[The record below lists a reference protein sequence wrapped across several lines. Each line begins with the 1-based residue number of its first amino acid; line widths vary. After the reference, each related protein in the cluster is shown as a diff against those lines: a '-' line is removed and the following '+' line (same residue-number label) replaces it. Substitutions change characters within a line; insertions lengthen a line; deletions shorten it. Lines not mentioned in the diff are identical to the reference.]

1 MPQRL
6 NTIIVV
12 PHSQAKFFKFSF
24 STRALVFTASGCG
37 LAVLLS
43 VLAISFTGGAITRRG
58 EVARMRSQNQELA
71 AVNERLAET
80 ISEVQSR
87 LDDFEEQTV
96 KLALAAGME
105 ALPDVLGDR
114 VVPSSDRFGSGG
126 QYNRLPESPE
136 VLQIQGDWIATHLS
150 EVEKAL
156 ARRDEVWAATP
167 SIAPAMGL
175 MTDGFGGRPDP
186 VTGRHALHRGLDIS
200 ARRGTPVIAPAD
212 GVVVFTG
219 LSGGLGRTIRIAHGL
234 GYTTVYGH
242 LDAIQVEPGEEVR
255 RGAKIGILGNS
266 GRSTGPHLH
275 YEVHVDG
282 EAVNPLYY
290 ILDAF

>member
-24 STRALVFTASGCG
+24 STRALILTASACA
-37 LAVLLS
+37 LVILLS
-43 VLAISFTGGAITRRG
+43 VLAISYTGGAITRRG
-58 EVARMRSQNQELA
+58 EVARLRSQNQELA
-71 AVNERLAET
+71 AVNQRLAET
-80 ISEVQSR
+80 VSEVQSR
-87 LDDFEEQTV
+87 LDDFEEQTA

-114 VVPSSDRFGSGG
+114 VVPSDRFGSGG
-126 QYNRLPESPE
+126 QYDRLPGSPE
-136 VLQIQGDWIATHLS
+136 VLQIQGDWIATQLS

-156 ARRDEVWAATP
+156 AHRDEVWAATP
-167 SIAPAMGL
+167 SISPAMGL

-219 LSGGLGRTIRIAHGL
+219 LSGGLGKTIRIAHGL

-242 LDAIQVEPGEEVR
+242 LDRIEVEPGEEVR
-255 RGAKIGILGNS
+255 RGAKIGALGNS

-290 ILDAF
+290 ILDSF

>member
-1 MPQRL
+1 MPRRL

-12 PHSQAKFFKFSF
+12 PHSQARFFKFSF
-24 STRALVFTASGCG
+24 STRALILAAGACA

-43 VLAISFTGGAITRRG
+43 VLAISFTGGAITRRS
-58 EVARMRSQNQELA
+58 EVARLRSQNKELA
-71 AVNERLAET
+71 AVNEQLAGT

-87 LDDFEEQTV
+87 LDEFEEQTA

-105 ALPDVLGDR
+105 TPPEVLADR
-114 VVPSSDRFGSGG
+114 VAPADRFGKGG
-126 QYNRLPESPE
+126 QYDRLPGTPE
-136 VLQIQGDWIATHLS
+136 VLRVQGDWIAAQLS

-156 ARRDEVWAATP
+156 AHREEVWSATP

-186 VTGRHALHRGLDIS
+186 VTGRHASHKGLDIS

-212 GVVVFTG
+212 GVVVFIG
-219 LSGGLGRTIRIAHGL
+219 ISGGLGKTVRIAHGL

-242 LDAIQVEPGEEVR
+242 LDRIEVEPGEEVR
-255 RGAKIGILGNS
+255 RGQKIGALGNS

>member
-12 PHSQAKFFKFSF
+12 PHSQARFFKFSF
-24 STRALVFTASGCG
+24 STRALILTAGGCA

-43 VLAISFTGGAITRRG
+43 VLAISFTGGAITRRS
-58 EVARMRSQNQELA
+58 EAARLRSQNRELA
-71 AVNERLAET
+71 AVNEQLAGT

-87 LDDFEEQTV
+87 LDEFEEQTA

-105 ALPDVLGDR
+105 TPPEVLADR
-114 VVPSSDRFGSGG
+114 VVPADRFGKGG
-126 QYNRLPESPE
+126 QYDRLPGTPE
-136 VLQIQGDWIATHLS
+136 VLRVQGDWIATQLS

-156 ARRDEVWAATP
+156 AHREEVWSATP

-175 MTDGFGGRPDP
+175 MTDGFGGRSDP
-186 VTGRHALHRGLDIS
+186 VTGRHALHKGLDIS

-219 LSGGLGRTIRIAHGL
+219 ISGGLGKTVRIAHGL

-242 LDAIQVEPGEEVR
+242 LDRIEVEPGEEVR
-255 RGAKIGILGNS
+255 RGQKIGALGNS

>member
-24 STRALVFTASGCG
+24 STRALIFTASACS
-37 LAVLLS
+37 LVILLS
-43 VLAISFTGGAITRRG
+43 VLAISYTGGAITRRG
-58 EVARMRSQNQELA
+58 EVARLRSQNQELA
-71 AVNERLAET
+71 AVNQRLADT
-80 ISEVQSR
+80 MSEVQSR
-87 LDDFEEQTV
+87 LDDFEEQTA

-114 VVPSSDRFGSGG
+114 VVPSDRFGSGG
-126 QYNRLPESPE
+126 QYDRLPGSPE
-136 VLQIQGDWIATHLS
+136 VLQIQGDWIATQLS

-156 ARRDEVWAATP
+156 AHRDEVWAATP
-167 SIAPAMGL
+167 SISPAMGL

-219 LSGGLGRTIRIAHGL
+219 LSGGLGKTIRIAHGL

-242 LDAIQVEPGEEVR
+242 LDRIEVEPGEEVR
-255 RGAKIGILGNS
+255 RGAKIGALGNS

-290 ILDAF
+290 ILDAY

>member
-24 STRALVFTASGCG
+24 STRALILTASACA
-37 LAVLLS
+37 LVILLS
-43 VLAISFTGGAITRRG
+43 VLAISYTGGAITRRG
-58 EVARMRSQNQELA
+58 EVARLRSQNQELA
-71 AVNERLAET
+71 AVNQRLAET
-80 ISEVQSR
+80 VSEVQSR
-87 LDDFEEQTV
+87 LDDFEEQTA

-114 VVPSSDRFGSGG
+114 VVPSDRFGSGG
-126 QYNRLPESPE
+126 QYDRLPGSPE
-136 VLQIQGDWIATHLS
+136 VLQIQGDWIATQLS

-156 ARRDEVWAATP
+156 AHRDEVWAATP
-167 SIAPAMGL
+167 SISPAMGL

-219 LSGGLGRTIRIAHGL
+219 LSGGLGKTIRIAHGL

-242 LDAIQVEPGEEVR
+242 LDRIEVEPGEEVR
-255 RGAKIGILGNS
+255 RGAKIGALGNS

-290 ILDAF
+290 ILDAY

>member
-1 MPQRL
+1 MPKRL
-6 NTIIVV
+6 NTVIVV

-24 STRALVFTASGCG
+24 STRALILTATGCA
-37 LAVLLS
+37 LAILLS

-58 EVARMRSQNQELA
+58 EVARLRSQNLELA
-71 AVNERLAET
+71 VVNERLAET
-80 ISEVQSR
+80 ISDVQNR
-87 LDDFEEQTV
+87 LDDFEEQTA

-114 VVPSSDRFGSGG
+114 VVPSDRFGSGG
-126 QYNRLPESPE
+126 QYDRVPGSPE
-136 VLQIQGDWIATHLS
+136 VLRVQGDWIASQLL

-175 MTDGFGGRPDP
+175 MTDGFGGRADP

-242 LDAIQVEPGEEVR
+242 LDRIQVEPGEEVR
-255 RGAKIGILGNS
+255 RGAKIGALGNS

>member
-24 STRALVFTASGCG
+24 STRALILTASAC
-37 LAVLLS
+37 AFVILLS
-43 VLAISFTGGAITRRG
+43 VLAISYTGGAITRRG
-58 EVARMRSQNQELA
+58 EVARLRSQNQELA
-71 AVNERLAET
+71 AVNQRLADT
-80 ISEVQSR
+80 MSEVQSR
-87 LDDFEEQTV
+87 LDDFEEQTA

-114 VVPSSDRFGSGG
+114 VVPSDRFGSGG
-126 QYNRLPESPE
+126 QYDRLPESPE
-136 VLQIQGDWIATHLS
+136 VLQIQGDWIATQLS

-156 ARRDEVWAATP
+156 AHRDEVWAATP
-167 SIAPAMGL
+167 SVAPAMGL

-219 LSGGLGRTIRIAHGL
+219 VSGGLGKTIRIAHGL

-242 LDAIQVEPGEEVR
+242 LDRIDVEPGEEVR
-255 RGAKIGILGNS
+255 RGAKIGALGNS

-290 ILDAF
+290 ILDAY

>member
-12 PHSQAKFFKFSF
+12 PHSQARFFKFSF
-24 STRALVFTASGCG
+24 STRALILTAGGCA

-43 VLAISFTGGAITRRG
+43 VLAISFTGGAITRRS
-58 EVARMRSQNQELA
+58 EAARLRSQNRELA
-71 AVNERLAET
+71 AVNEQLAGT

-87 LDDFEEQTV
+87 LDEFEEQTA

-105 ALPDVLGDR
+105 TPPEVLADR
-114 VVPSSDRFGSGG
+114 VVPADRFGKGG
-126 QYNRLPESPE
+126 QYDRLPGTPE
-136 VLQIQGDWIATHLS
+136 VLRVQGDWIAAQLS

-156 ARRDEVWAATP
+156 AHREEVWSATP

-186 VTGRHALHRGLDIS
+186 VTGRHALHKGLDIS

-219 LSGGLGRTIRIAHGL
+219 VSGGLGKTVRIAHGL

-242 LDAIQVEPGEEVR
+242 LDRIEVEPGEEVR
-255 RGAKIGILGNS
+255 RGQKIGALGNS

>member
-24 STRALVFTASGCG
+24 STRALILIASACALVIL
-37 LAVLLS
+37 LA
-43 VLAISFTGGAITRRG
+43 VLAISYTGGAITRRG
-58 EVARMRSQNQELA
+58 EVARLRSQNQELA
-71 AVNERLAET
+71 AVNQRLAET
-80 ISEVQSR
+80 VSEVQSR
-87 LDDFEEQTV
+87 LDDFEEQTA

-114 VVPSSDRFGSGG
+114 VVPFDSFGSGG
-126 QYNRLPESPE
+126 QYDRLPGSPE
-136 VLQIQGDWIATHLS
+136 VLQIQGDWIATQLS

-156 ARRDEVWAATP
+156 AHRDEVWAATP
-167 SIAPAMGL
+167 SISPAMGL

-200 ARRGTPVIAPAD
+200 ARRGTPVVAPAD

-219 LSGGLGRTIRIAHGL
+219 LNGGLGKTIRIAHGL

-242 LDAIQVEPGEEVR
+242 LDRIEVEPGEEVR
-255 RGAKIGILGNS
+255 RGAKIGALGNS

-290 ILDAF
+290 ILDAY

>member
-24 STRALVFTASGCG
+24 STRALIFTATGCA
-37 LAVLLS
+37 LAILLS
-43 VLAISFTGGAITRRG
+43 VLAISFTGGAITRRSEG
-58 EVARMRSQNQELA
+58 ARLRSQNQELA
-71 AVNERLAET
+71 AVNERLAGT
-80 ISEVQSR
+80 IAEVQGR
-87 LDDFEEQTV
+87 LDEFEEQTA

-105 ALPDVLGDR
+105 TPPEILGDR
-114 VVPSSDRFGSGG
+114 VVPSDRFGSGG
-126 QYNRLPESPE
+126 QYDRLPGTPE
-136 VLQIQGDWIATHLS
+136 VLRIQGDWIATQLS

-156 ARRDEVWAATP
+156 AHRDEVWAATP
-167 SIAPAMGL
+167 SISPAMGM
-175 MTDGFGGRPDP
+175 MTDGFGG
-186 VTGRHALHRGLDIS
+186 GRSGPG
-200 ARRGTPVIAPAD
+200 GTPCAASTSRPPHTVIAPAD

-219 LSGGLGRTIRIAHGL
+219 LSGGLGKTIRIAHGL

-242 LDAIQVEPGEEVR
+242 LDRIEVEPGEEVQ
-255 RGAKIGILGNS
+255 RGARIGALGNS

>member
-24 STRALVFTASGCG
+24 STRALILTASAC
-37 LAVLLS
+37 AFVILLS
-43 VLAISFTGGAITRRG
+43 VLAISYTGGAITRRG
-58 EVARMRSQNQELA
+58 EVARLRSQNQELA
-71 AVNERLAET
+71 AVNQRLADT
-80 ISEVQSR
+80 MSEVQSR
-87 LDDFEEQTV
+87 LDDFEEQTA

-114 VVPSSDRFGSGG
+114 VVPSDRFGSGG
-126 QYNRLPESPE
+126 QYDRLPESPE
-136 VLQIQGDWIATHLS
+136 VLQIQGDWIATQLS

-156 ARRDEVWAATP
+156 AHRDEVWAATP
-167 SIAPAMGL
+167 SISPAMGL

-219 LSGGLGRTIRIAHGL
+219 LSGGLGKTIRIAHGL

-242 LDAIQVEPGEEVR
+242 LDRIEVEPGEEVR
-255 RGAKIGILGNS
+255 RGAKIGALGNS

-290 ILDAF
+290 ILDAY

>member
-24 STRALVFTASGCG
+24 STRALILTATGCA
-37 LAVLLS
+37 LATLLS
-43 VLAISFTGGAITRRG
+43 VLAISLTGGAITRRG
-58 EVARMRSQNQELA
+58 EVARLRSQNKELA

-80 ISEVQSR
+80 ISDVQSR
-87 LDDFEEQTV
+87 LDDFEEQTA
-96 KLALAAGME
+96 KLALATGME
-105 ALPDVLGDR
+105 TLADARGDR
-114 VVPSSDRFGSGG
+114 VVPSDRFGSGG
-126 QYNRLPESPE
+126 QYDRVPGSPE
-136 VLQIQGDWIATHLS
+136 VLRIQGDWIASQLS

-175 MTDGFGGRPDP
+175 MTDGFGGRLDP
-186 VTGRHALHRGLDIS
+186 VTRRHAIHRGLDIS

-219 LSGGLGRTIRIAHGL
+219 LSGGLGKTIRIAHGL

-242 LDAIQVEPGEEVR
+242 LDTIEVEPGEEVR
-255 RGAKIGILGNS
+255 RGAKIGTLGNS

-290 ILDAF
+290 ILDAS

>member
-12 PHSQAKFFKFSF
+12 PHSQARFFKFSF
-24 STRALVFTASGCG
+24 STRALILTAGGCA
-37 LAVLLS
+37 LAVLLA
-43 VLAISFTGGAITRRG
+43 VLAISFTGGAITHRS
-58 EVARMRSQNQELA
+58 EAARLRSQNRELA
-71 AVNERLAET
+71 AVNEQLAGT

-87 LDDFEEQTV
+87 LDEFEEQTA

-105 ALPDVLGDR
+105 TPPEVLADR
-114 VVPSSDRFGSGG
+114 VVPADRFGKGG
-126 QYNRLPESPE
+126 QYDRLPETPE
-136 VLQIQGDWIATHLS
+136 VLRVQGDWIATQLS

-156 ARRDEVWAATP
+156 AHREEVWSATP

-175 MTDGFGGRPDP
+175 MTDGFGGRSDP
-186 VTGRHALHRGLDIS
+186 VTGRHALHKGLDIS

-219 LSGGLGRTIRIAHGL
+219 VSGGLGKTVRIAHGL

-242 LDAIQVEPGEEVR
+242 LDRIEVEPGEEVQ
-255 RGAKIGILGNS
+255 RGQKIGALGNS

>member
-24 STRALVFTASGCG
+24 STRALILTASACA
-37 LAVLLS
+37 LVILLS
-43 VLAISFTGGAITRRG
+43 VLAISYTGGAITRRG
-58 EVARMRSQNQELA
+58 EVERLRAQNQELA
-71 AVNERLAET
+71 TVNQRLAET
-80 ISEVQSR
+80 VSEVQSR
-87 LDDFEEQTV
+87 LDDFEEQTA

-114 VVPSSDRFGSGG
+114 IVPSDRFGSGG
-126 QYNRLPESPE
+126 QYDRLPGSPE
-136 VLQIQGDWIATHLS
+136 VLQIQGDWIATQLS

-156 ARRDEVWAATP
+156 AHRDEVWAATP

-175 MTDGFGGRPDP
+175 MTDGFGGRSDP
-186 VTGRHALHRGLDIS
+186 VTGRRALHRGLDIS

-219 LSGGLGRTIRIAHGL
+219 LNGGLGRTIRIAHGL

-242 LDAIQVEPGEEVR
+242 LDRIEVEPGEEVR
-255 RGAKIGILGNS
+255 RGAKIGALGNS

-290 ILDAF
+290 ILDAY

>member
-6 NTIIVV
+6 NTVIVV

-24 STRALVFTASGCG
+24 STRALILTATGC
-37 LAVLLS
+37 AFAILLS
-43 VLAISFTGGAITRRG
+43 ALAISFTGGAITRRG
-58 EVARMRSQNQELA
+58 EVARLRLQNLELA

-80 ISEVQSR
+80 ISDVQSR
-87 LDDFEEQTV
+87 LDDFEEQTA

-114 VVPSSDRFGSGG
+114 IVPSDRFGSGG
-126 QYNRLPESPE
+126 QYDRVPGSPE
-136 VLQIQGDWIATHLS
+136 VLRVQGDWIASQLL

-242 LDAIQVEPGEEVR
+242 LDTIRVEPGEEVR
-255 RGAKIGILGNS
+255 RGAKIGTLGNS

>member
-1 MPQRL
+1 MPKRL

-12 PHSQAKFFKFSF
+12 PHSQARFFKFSF
-24 STRALVFTASGCG
+24 STRALTLTATGCA
-37 LAVLLS
+37 LAILLS
-43 VLAISFTGGAITRRG
+43 ALAISFTGGAITRRG
-58 EVARMRSQNQELA
+58 EVARLRSQNQELA

-80 ISEVQSR
+80 ISDVQSR
-87 LDDFEEQTV
+87 LDDFEEQMA

-114 VVPSSDRFGSGG
+114 VVPSDRFGSGG
-126 QYNRLPESPE
+126 QYDRVPGSPE
-136 VLQIQGDWIATHLS
+136 VLQIQGDWIASQLS

-200 ARRGTPVIAPAD
+200 ARRGSPVVAPAD

-219 LSGGLGRTIRIAHGL
+219 LSGGLGKTIRIAHGL

-242 LDAIQVEPGEEVR
+242 LDTIQVEPGEEVR
-255 RGAKIGILGNS
+255 RGAKIGTLGNS

-290 ILDAF
+290 ILDAL

>member
-1 MPQRL
+1 M
-6 NTIIVV
+6 
-12 PHSQAKFFKFSF
+12 
-24 STRALVFTASGCG
+24 
-37 LAVLLS
+37 
-43 VLAISFTGGAITRRG
+43 
-58 EVARMRSQNQELA
+58 
-71 AVNERLAET
+71 
-80 ISEVQSR
+80 SEVQSR
-87 LDDFEEQTV
+87 LDDFEEQTA

-114 VVPSSDRFGSGG
+114 VVPSDRFGSGG
-126 QYNRLPESPE
+126 QYDRLPESPE
-136 VLQIQGDWIATHLS
+136 VLQIQGDWIATQLS

-156 ARRDEVWAATP
+156 AHRDEVWAATP
-167 SIAPAMGL
+167 SVAPAMGL

-219 LSGGLGRTIRIAHGL
+219 LSGGLGKTIRIAHGL

-242 LDAIQVEPGEEVR
+242 LDRIEVEPGEEVR
-255 RGAKIGILGNS
+255 RGAKIGTLGNS

-290 ILDAF
+290 ILDAY

>member
-24 STRALVFTASGCG
+24 STRALTITASACA
-37 LAVLLS
+37 LVILLS
-43 VLAISFTGGAITRRG
+43 VLAISYTGGAITRRG
-58 EVARMRSQNQELA
+58 EVARLRSQNQELA
-71 AVNERLAET
+71 AVNQRLAET
-80 ISEVQSR
+80 VSEVQSR
-87 LDDFEEQTV
+87 LDDFEEQTA

-114 VVPSSDRFGSGG
+114 VVPSDRFGSGG
-126 QYNRLPESPE
+126 QYDRLPGSPE
-136 VLQIQGDWIATHLS
+136 VLQIQGDWIATQLS

-156 ARRDEVWAATP
+156 AHRDEVWAATP
-167 SIAPAMGL
+167 SISPAMGL

-219 LSGGLGRTIRIAHGL
+219 LSGGLGKTIRIAHGL

-242 LDAIQVEPGEEVR
+242 LDRIEVEPGEEVR
-255 RGAKIGILGNS
+255 RGAKIGTLGNS

>member
-24 STRALVFTASGCG
+24 STRALILTASAC
-37 LAVLLS
+37 AFVILLS
-43 VLAISFTGGAITRRG
+43 VLAISYTGGAITRRG
-58 EVARMRSQNQELA
+58 EVARLRSQNQELA
-71 AVNERLAET
+71 AVNQRLAET
-80 ISEVQSR
+80 VSEVQSR
-87 LDDFEEQTV
+87 LDDFEEQTA

-114 VVPSSDRFGSGG
+114 VVPSDRFGSGG
-126 QYNRLPESPE
+126 QYDRLPESPE
-136 VLQIQGDWIATHLS
+136 VLQIQGDWIATQLS

-156 ARRDEVWAATP
+156 AHRDEVWAATP
-167 SIAPAMGL
+167 SISPAMGL

-219 LSGGLGRTIRIAHGL
+219 VSGGLGKTIRIAHGL

-242 LDAIQVEPGEEVR
+242 LDRIEVEPGEEVR
-255 RGAKIGILGNS
+255 RGAKIGTLGNS

-290 ILDAF
+290 ILDAY

>member
-6 NTIIVV
+6 NTVIVV

-24 STRALVFTASGCG
+24 STRALILTATGCA
-37 LAVLLS
+37 LAILLS

-58 EVARMRSQNQELA
+58 EVARLRLQNLELA

-80 ISEVQSR
+80 ISDVQSR
-87 LDDFEEQTV
+87 LDDFEEQTA

-114 VVPSSDRFGSGG
+114 VVPPDRFGSGG
-126 QYNRLPESPE
+126 QYDRVPGSPE
-136 VLQIQGDWIATHLS
+136 VLRVQGDWIASQLL
-150 EVEKAL
+150 EVEKVL

-219 LSGGLGRTIRIAHGL
+219 LSGGLGRTVRIAHGL

-242 LDAIQVEPGEEVR
+242 LDRIEVEPGEEVR
-255 RGAKIGILGNS
+255 RGAKIGTLGNS

-290 ILDAF
+290 ILDAY

>member
-12 PHSQAKFFKFSF
+12 PHSQARFFKFSF
-24 STRALVFTASGCG
+24 STRALILTAGGCA
-37 LAVLLS
+37 LAVLLA
-43 VLAISFTGGAITRRG
+43 VLAISFTGGAITHRS
-58 EVARMRSQNQELA
+58 EAARLRSQNRELA
-71 AVNERLAET
+71 AVNEQLAGT

-87 LDDFEEQTV
+87 LDEFEEQTA

-105 ALPDVLGDR
+105 TPPEILADR
-114 VVPSSDRFGSGG
+114 VVPADRFGKGG
-126 QYNRLPESPE
+126 QYDRLPGTPE
-136 VLQIQGDWIATHLS
+136 VLRVQGDWIATQLS

-156 ARRDEVWAATP
+156 AHREEVWSATP

-175 MTDGFGGRPDP
+175 MTDGFGGRSDP
-186 VTGRHALHRGLDIS
+186 VTGRHALHKGLDIS

-219 LSGGLGRTIRIAHGL
+219 VSGGLGKTVRIAHGL

-242 LDAIQVEPGEEVR
+242 LDRIEVEPGEEVQ
-255 RGAKIGILGNS
+255 RGQKIGALGNS

>member
-1 MPQRL
+1 M
-6 NTIIVV
+6 
-12 PHSQAKFFKFSF
+12 
-24 STRALVFTASGCG
+24 
-37 LAVLLS
+37 
-43 VLAISFTGGAITRRG
+43 LAISFTGGAITRRS
-58 EVARMRSQNQELA
+58 EVARLSSQNRELA
-71 AVNERLAET
+71 AVNEQLAGT
-80 ISEVQSR
+80 IAEVQGR
-87 LDDFEEQTV
+87 LDEFEEQTA

-105 ALPDVLGDR
+105 TPPEILGDR
-114 VVPSSDRFGSGG
+114 VVPADRFGSGG
-126 QYNRLPESPE
+126 QYDRLPGPPE
-136 VLQIQGDWIATHLS
+136 VLRIQGDWIATQLS

-156 ARRDEVWAATP
+156 AHRDEVWAATP

-175 MTDGFGGRPDP
+175 MTDGFGGRADP
-186 VTGRHALHRGLDIS
+186 VTGRHAMHNGLDIS

-219 LSGGLGRTIRIAHGL
+219 VSGGLGKTIRIAHGL

-242 LDAIQVEPGEEVR
+242 LDRIQIEPGEEVR
-255 RGAKIGILGNS
+255 RGQRIGTLGNS

-282 EAVNPLYY
+282 EPVNPLYY

>member
-24 STRALVFTASGCG
+24 STRALILTASACVF
-37 LAVLLS
+37 AVLLS

-58 EVARMRSQNQELA
+58 EVARLRSHNQELA

-80 ISEVQSR
+80 ISDVQSR
-87 LDDFEEQTV
+87 LDDFEEQTA

-114 VVPSSDRFGSGG
+114 VVPSDRFGSGG
-126 QYNRLPESPE
+126 QYDRVPGSPE
-136 VLQIQGDWIATHLS
+136 VLRIQGDWIASQLS
-150 EVEKAL
+150 EVEKTL
-156 ARRDEVWAATP
+156 AHRDEVWAATP

-186 VTGRHALHRGLDIS
+186 VTGRHAFHRGLDIS

-219 LSGGLGRTIRIAHGL
+219 LSGGLGRIVRIAHGL

-242 LDAIQVEPGEEVR
+242 LNSINVEPGEEVR
-255 RGAKIGILGNS
+255 RGAKIGTLGNS
-266 GRSTGPHLH
+266 GRSTGSHLH

>member
-1 MPQRL
+1 MPKRL

-12 PHSQAKFFKFSF
+12 PHSQARFFKFSF
-24 STRALVFTASGCG
+24 STRALILTASGCA

-43 VLAISFTGGAITRRG
+43 VLAISFTGGAITRRS
-58 EVARMRSQNQELA
+58 EVARLSSQNRELA
-71 AVNERLAET
+71 AVNEQLAGT
-80 ISEVQSR
+80 IAEVQGR
-87 LDDFEEQTV
+87 LDEFEEQTA

-105 ALPDVLGDR
+105 TPPEILGDR
-114 VVPSSDRFGSGG
+114 VVPADRFGSGG
-126 QYNRLPESPE
+126 QYDRLPGPPE
-136 VLQIQGDWIATHLS
+136 VLRIQGDWIATQLS

-156 ARRDEVWAATP
+156 AHRDEVWAATP

-175 MTDGFGGRPDP
+175 MTDGFGGRADP
-186 VTGRHALHRGLDIS
+186 VTGRHAMHNGLDIS

-219 LSGGLGRTIRIAHGL
+219 VSGGLGKTIRIAHGL
-234 GYTTVYGH
+234 GCTTVYGH
-242 LDAIQVEPGEEVR
+242 LDRIQIEPGEEVR
-255 RGAKIGILGNS
+255 RGQRIGTLGNS

-282 EAVNPLYY
+282 EPVNPLYY

>member
-12 PHSQAKFFKFSF
+12 PHSQARFFKFSF
-24 STRALVFTASGCG
+24 STRALILTAGACA

-43 VLAISFTGGAITRRG
+43 VLAISFTGGAITRRS
-58 EVARMRSQNQELA
+58 EVARLRSQNKELA
-71 AVNERLAET
+71 AVNEQLAGT

-87 LDDFEEQTV
+87 LDDFEEQTA

-105 ALPDVLGDR
+105 TPSEALADR
-114 VVPSSDRFGSGG
+114 VVPADRFGKGG
-126 QYNRLPESPE
+126 QYDRLPGTPE
-136 VLQIQGDWIATHLS
+136 VLRVQGDWIAAQLS

-156 ARRDEVWAATP
+156 AHREEVWSATP

-175 MTDGFGGRPDP
+175 MTDGFGGRIDP
-186 VTGRHALHRGLDIS
+186 ITGRRAMHEGLDIS

-219 LSGGLGRTIRIAHGL
+219 VSSGLGKTVRIAHGL

-242 LDAIQVEPGEEVR
+242 LDRIEVEPGEEVR
-255 RGAKIGILGNS
+255 RGQRIGALGNS

-275 YEVHVDG
+275 YEVHADG
-282 EAVNPLYY
+282 DPVNPLYY

>member
-1 MPQRL
+1 MPRRL

-12 PHSQAKFFKFSF
+12 PHSQAKFFKISF
-24 STRALVFTASGCG
+24 STRALILAAGACG
-37 LAVLLS
+37 LAILLS
-43 VLAISFTGGAITRRG
+43 VLAISLTGGAITRSG
-58 EVARMRSQNQELA
+58 EVARLRSQNRELA
-71 AVNERLAET
+71 AVNQRLAET

-87 LDDFEEQTV
+87 LDDFEEQTA

-114 VVPSSDRFGSGG
+114 VVPADRFGKGG
-126 QYNRLPESPE
+126 QYDRLPESPE
-136 VLQIQGDWIATHLS
+136 VLRVQGDWIANQLA
-150 EVEKAL
+150 EVEKAI
-156 ARRDEVWAATP
+156 ARRDEVWSATP

-175 MTDGFGGRPDP
+175 MTDGFGNRADP
-186 VTGRHALHRGLDIS
+186 VTGRRALHRGLDIS
-200 ARRGTPVIAPAD
+200 ARRGTPVNAPAD

-219 LSGGLGRTIRIAHGL
+219 YTGGLGNTIRIAHGL

-242 LDAIQVEPGEEVR
+242 LDTIEVEPGEEVR
-255 RGAKIGILGNS
+255 RGARIGTVGNS

-282 EAVNPLYY
+282 TAVNPLYY

>member
-24 STRALVFTASGCG
+24 STRALILTASACA
-37 LAVLLS
+37 LVILLS
-43 VLAISFTGGAITRRG
+43 VLAISYTGGAITRRG
-58 EVARMRSQNQELA
+58 EVARLRSQNQELA
-71 AVNERLAET
+71 AVNQRLAET
-80 ISEVQSR
+80 MSEVQSR
-87 LDDFEEQTV
+87 LDDFEEQTA

-114 VVPSSDRFGSGG
+114 VVPSDRFGSGG
-126 QYNRLPESPE
+126 QYDRLPGSPE
-136 VLQIQGDWIATHLS
+136 VLQIQGDWIATQLS

-156 ARRDEVWAATP
+156 AHRDEVWAATP
-167 SIAPAMGL
+167 SISPAMGL

-219 LSGGLGRTIRIAHGL
+219 LSGGLGKTIRIAHGL

-242 LDAIQVEPGEEVR
+242 LDRIEVEPGEEVR
-255 RGAKIGILGNS
+255 RGAKIGALGNS

-290 ILDAF
+290 ILDAY

>member
-24 STRALVFTASGCG
+24 STRAFIFTASACA
-37 LAVLLS
+37 LVILLS
-43 VLAISFTGGAITRRG
+43 VLAISYTGGAITRRG
-58 EVARMRSQNQELA
+58 EVARLRSQNQELA
-71 AVNERLAET
+71 AVNQRLAET
-80 ISEVQSR
+80 MSEVQSR
-87 LDDFEEQTV
+87 LDDFEEQTA

-114 VVPSSDRFGSGG
+114 VVPSDRFGSGG
-126 QYNRLPESPE
+126 QYDRLPGSPE
-136 VLQIQGDWIATHLS
+136 VLQIQGDWIATQLS

-156 ARRDEVWAATP
+156 AHRDEVWAATP
-167 SIAPAMGL
+167 SISPAMGL

-219 LSGGLGRTIRIAHGL
+219 LSGGLGKTIRIAHGL

-242 LDAIQVEPGEEVR
+242 LDRIEVEPGEEVR
-255 RGAKIGILGNS
+255 RGAKIGTLGNS